1 MKEKI
6 EPLRIYNFSHP
17 LMMTEIFSIA
27 GDKFANALSFS
38 WEITTNYEFA
48 NVVLWD
54 GIITPKN
61 QSFVDKILKD
71 INSGKILLL
80 IGESMTLLLNH
91 PGLKILKPEN
101 LNYVEL
107 AGWSILPEEIL
118 SALEVCHKKLKYV

>member
-1 MKEKI
+1 MKEQI

-27 GDKFANALSFS
+27 GDKFANALSFN
-38 WEITTNYEFA
+38 WEMTTNYEIA

-61 QSFVDKILKD
+61 QVFVDKILKD
-71 INSGKILLL
+71 IKSGKILLL
-80 IGESMTLLLNH
+80 IGESMTLLMNH

-107 AGWSILPEEIL
+107 TGWNILPEEIL